1 MENNK
6 GKMPLSAFELVQSLY
21 GKIQVIRIES
31 KFLKNR
37 QKSEKSNRWA
47 EIEEQWVID
56 LSTTVRANELRDWV
70 LVTKAFWKKHR
81 CL

>member
-37 QKSEKSNRWA
+37 QKSEKSNR
-47 EIEEQWVID
+47 
-56 LSTTVRANELRDWV
+56 
-70 LVTKAFWKKHR
+70 
-81 CL
+81 